1 MKSMVIWMINKILST
16 FQLLQELKNLG
27 RWTDIKAAV
36 QVSQAF
42 VNHHCYSASKLSVL
56 IIRCVQE
63 SSQGR
68 GGIWTIGEK
77 IENHLAVP
85 IGKGGDCGQ
94 WVRKIW
100 IWPNISLHW
109 CALLCSQGWDI
120 FSWAGWDVGG
130 RNNAVKPTPSRWQN
144 LPGSTGHWTWSH
156 FDPAARFNQSI
167 RWQQASEG
175 NLPGSR
181 GTRLP
186 ILILICAKK
195 IWFSLESNASHNYH
209 HHHHW
214 VESHIP

>member
-63 SSQGR
+63 SSR
-68 GGIWTIGEK
+68 GGHLDNWWENWEPPSCAHWQRGRLWTMGEK
-77 IENHLAVP
+77 NLDLTKHFPPLM
-85 IGKGGDCGQ
+85 
-94 WVRKIW
+94 
-100 IWPNISLHW
+100 
-109 CALLCSQGWDI
+109 CALVQPGLRYIQLSRMD
-120 FSWAGWDVGG
+120 GG
-130 RNNAVKPTPSRWQN
+130 RNNAVKPTSSRWQN

-156 FDPAARFNQSI
+156 FDPAAHFNQSI
-167 RWQQASEG
+167 RWQQAGEG

-195 IWFSLESNASHNYH
+195 IWFSLESNVSHNYH
-209 HHHHW
+209 RHHW
-214 VESHIP
+214 VEFHIS

>member
-1 MKSMVIWMINKILST
+1 MCA
-16 FQLLQELKNLG
+16 
-27 RWTDIKAAV
+27 RIKP
-36 QVSQAF
+36 
-42 VNHHCYSASKLSVL
+42 
-56 IIRCVQE
+56 
-63 SSQGR
+63 GG

-120 FSWAGWDVGG
+120 FSWAGWTEGETMLSSQHHPAG
-130 RNNAVKPTPSRWQN
+130 RISQGPRVSGPEAILTQ
-144 LPGSTGHWTWSH
+144 LPVLIRASDGNKQ
-156 FDPAARFNQSI
+156 ARGISQGP
-167 RWQQASEG
+167 W
-175 NLPGSR
+175 
-181 GTRLP
+181 LP

-195 IWFSLESNASHNYH
+195 IWLSLESNVSHNYH
-209 HHHHW
+209 RHHW